1 MSKQPINSTAGE
13 IKSDTLQLAAH
24 LPATSQRLEILSAAL
39 GRLDVDLT
47 PELRQQFA
55 EELAAMAFN
64 VLLAADNLS
73 IRAGMDADAV
83 RFTGKAEPAPVVN

>member
-1 MSKQPINSTAGE
+1 MSKQPINATAKE
-13 IKSDTLQLAAH
+13 IKSDTMQLAAH
-24 LPATSQRLEILSAAL
+24 LPATSRLEEFATALSCP
-39 GRLDVDLT
+39 DFDLT

-83 RFTGKAEPAPVVN
+83 RFTGKAESSPVVN